1 MLRNGSA
8 MLVKKSHVVSASR
21 RTVSGPAEAGHY
33 VRCDFFTASNGLRDR
48 IVSLL
53 SALLLIAAIPSS
65 SSSIV
70 APPRSGPVHLS
81 GRAFADGGG
90 PYLAVGASLFW
101 AGWGCRHDTQRLE
114 RNLRF
119 LSGKVD
125 YIRVLAL
132 VGPDGWRDRGTV
144 AADLEAAVA
153 CVTDLAYE
161 HGLRTQ
167 WTIFGSVETAPT
179 PADRASL
186 VRRFAAVIS
195 PRAAKVQFVEVAN
208 EGWQN
213 GFGGDAGRHE
223 ARALARLLRE
233 LTRIE
238 AIAITSPR
246 PGDEEADVKRW
257 YAASAAT
264 LITVHPDRSQRGTGG
279 MWRPVRQA
287 WNTNVWATLPWIANE
302 PIGPQSSVAEDH
314 DPQRLTMA
322 AALTWLC
329 GGAGYTLHTGAG
341 VRGGGAEDVARGRVA
356 NLWEVAHIEQ
366 TLAGISA
373 MRKILPADLPNFRRH
388 DPSGDFPDFPFER
401 EPIRQRITSGGLLT
415 AYGATSDDGRFV
427 VMPLLATA
435 PVPFTARM
443 RMRLTMFDPM
453 SGAVLDT
460 RDLAAGETF
469 TLPRR
474 DATVIVGQRHSG

>member
-1 MLRNGSA
+1 MRN
-8 MLVKKSHVVSASR
+8 R
-21 RTVSGPAEAGHY
+21 
-33 VRCDFFTASNGLRDR
+33 TAS
-48 IVSLL
+48 ISA
-53 SALLLIAAIPSS
+53 ALLLIAAIPSS
-65 SSSIV
+65 SSIA

-81 GRAFADGGG
+81 GRTFVDDGG

-101 AGWGCRHDTQRLE
+101 AGWGCLHDTQRLE

-119 LSGKVD
+119 LSGRVD

-132 VGPDGWRDRGTV
+132 VGPGDWRDRGTV
-144 AADLEAAVA
+144 AADLEAAVV
-153 CVTDLAYE
+153 CVTDLAHE

-179 PADRASL
+179 AADRASL
-186 VRRFAAVIS
+186 VRRFAAVIR

-213 GFGGDAGRHE
+213 GFERDAGRHE
-223 ARALARLLRE
+223 ARALVRLLRE
-233 LTRIE
+233 LTPIE
-238 AIAITSPR
+238 AIAVTSPR

-257 YAASAAT
+257 YAGSDAT
-264 LITVHPDRSQRGTGG
+264 LITVHPDRSLRGTGG
-279 MWRPVRQA
+279 TWRPVRQA
-287 WNTNVWATLPWIANE
+287 WNTNVWATLPWVANE
-302 PIGPQSSVAEDH
+302 PIGPQSSVAEDD

-356 NLWEVAHIEQ
+356 NLWDVAHIER
-366 TLAGISA
+366 TLAGINA
-373 MRKILPADLPNFRRH
+373 VRKILPADLPNFRRH

-415 AYGATSDDGRFV
+415 AYAATSDDGRFV

-474 DATVIVGQRHSG
+474 DATVIVGRRFSG